1 MATNGRPRP
10 ATGHVRPVSSHQTAA
25 ILVLVTTTAC
35 ELVREGSKRFTWAV
49 GYNRE
54 CDQDETMTLR
64 NAPESRGIPR
74 NADSPVSRESGSEWE
89 EPGT

>member
-1 MATNGRPRP
+1 MATKGRPRP

-35 ELVREGSKRFTWAV
+35 ELVRSGLAWAV

-64 NAPESRGIPR
+64 NAPESRGISR
-74 NADSPVSRESGSEWE
+74 NADSLVSRESGSEWE
-89 EPGT
+89 VPGT